1 MKRLTAFFLIL
12 CTLFTVGCNIKR
24 NEPYYSASPYI
35 FKDIYEFITPDFAE
49 NNIILC
55 EVSDIGEKRKIN
67 DYEKFDKGLEYY
79 YPIKIKVLKSYYGN
93 LKAGDIIY
101 IYSNGNNS
109 SEEYY
114 DLKKGFK
121 GIINTFI
128 VPDDIRKEFLSG
140 EVVYNYY
147 GNKNYVLEIDKNN
160 NIKNKNDFT
169 EKDFYYGLNNLS
181 DAEKFL
187 TSAIETNETSAEN
200 QVSPEHNVSEE
211 TGENIS
217 TSEINPT
224 AEQN

>member
-1 MKRLTAFFLIL
+1 MKRLTALFLAL
-12 CTLFTVGCNIKR
+12 CTIFTVGCNIKR
-24 NEPYYSASPYI
+24 DDAYYSASPYI
-35 FKDIYEFITPDFAE
+35 FKDINEFISHDFAE

-67 DYEKFDKGLEYY
+67 NYEEFDKGLEYY

-128 VPDDIRKEFLSG
+128 IPDNIRKEYLYND
-140 EVVYNYY
+140 VVYNYY
-147 GNKNYVLEIDKNN
+147 GNKNYVLELDKNN
-160 NIKNKNDFT
+160 NVKNKNDFKK
-169 EKDFYYGLNNLS
+169 KDFYFGLNNLS
-181 DAEKFL
+181 EAEKFL
-187 TSAIETNETSAEN
+187 TSAIEKFEVSSEN
-200 QVSPEHNVSEE
+200 QVSPEQNVSEE

-217 TSEINPT
+217 SSEINST